1 MIKRRRRGLR
11 FRALTFPFVTS
22 GAGKCCVHCSH
33 ALARGAKAREPEAQ
47 KQQREREGKKPSP
60 NSPSIIGLSPTPGLT
75 LNGQCLMSA
84 WIVASLNLRPISL
97 LASNTVLIG
106 FIATCDL
113 AASPIRRSVSV
124 NATYDGVVRFPW
136 REERE
141 R

>member
-1 MIKRRRRGLR
+1 MRQRRRTREQKKGQNKKPGNIKRKR
-11 FRALTFPFVTS
+11 
-22 GAGKCCVHCSH
+22 
-33 ALARGAKAREPEAQ
+33 
-47 KQQREREGKKPSP
+47 

-124 NATYDGVVRFPW
+124 NATYDGVVRFPC
-136 REERE
+136 EEFFFWFE
-141 R
+141 LVFGGSE

>member
-1 MIKRRRRGLR
+1 MERKRERRGRSERRRRR
-11 FRALTFPFVTS
+11 
-22 GAGKCCVHCSH
+22 K
-33 ALARGAKAREPEAQ
+33 KEE
-47 KQQREREGKKPSP
+47 EGKERRRSENIII

-97 LASNTVLIG
+97 LASNTVLTG

-124 NATYDGVVRFPW
+124 NATYDGVVRFP
-136 REERE
+136 
-141 R
+141 